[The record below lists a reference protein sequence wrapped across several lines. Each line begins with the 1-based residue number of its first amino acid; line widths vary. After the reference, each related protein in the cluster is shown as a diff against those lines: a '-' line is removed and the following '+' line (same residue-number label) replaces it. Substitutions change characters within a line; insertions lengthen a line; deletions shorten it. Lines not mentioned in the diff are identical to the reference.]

1 MHFRTRGRRAR
12 RFALTG
18 AATLTA
24 AAAAT
29 AIAFNAAGT
38 APTAQAATVTYDPL
52 APALDFNSFVE
63 NETTLV
69 STETEGPVAT
79 GGNLVVKG
87 SYNVN
92 IHEAGTFIAPGDAE
106 QSGLVVGGR
115 VDWTQDPATSVVQV
129 HNYAKIGDLTGSEA
143 LNTDSNNASVNTH
156 VVADGA
162 GYNSTPRLELDTQ
175 EPLSSVESS
184 PIDFDAAFRQLR
196 SNARKLSTCFA
207 HKVEMKNPQGA
218 TVAKGE
224 VQSDERISITLE
236 PGATNILNVTGED
249 LNDMSELVFTNQ
261 PTATMPLLINVDT
274 SNTGGELDWDVAN
287 QPGAGGGNGAP
298 YILWNFNDT
307 SRLTLTGGDTV
318 EGSIL
323 APDADYTDLSASNV
337 EGQII
342 AKNAVHGD
350 IGFSGGEIHQFP
362 FAAELACD
370 TSEPSPDDITDVPSS
385 GSPTS
390 DAPTSGGP
398 TTDSPSS
405 GEPTSGSSTGDT
417 GSPSGGTD
425 TTTTDGGFSPLA
437 TTGSSLGPIAFG
449 AVALILLG
457 TGTVVA
463 ASMRRKRRES

>member
-1 MHFRTRGRRAR
+1 MHLKTRGRRAR
-12 RFALTG
+12 RLSLAG

-38 APTAQAATVTYDPL
+38 APTAQAATIAYDPL

-69 STETEGPVAT
+69 STESEGPVAT

-129 HNYAKIGDLTGSEA
+129 HNYVKIGDLTGSDA
-143 LNTDSNNASVNTH
+143 LNTDSNGASVNTH

-175 EPLSSVESS
+175 EPLASVESS
-184 PIDFDAAFRQLR
+184 PIDFDAAFSQLR
-196 SNARKLSTCFA
+196 ANARGLYACEA
-207 HKVEMKNPQGA
+207 HEVEMHTPDGTA
-218 TVAKGE
+218 VAKGD
-224 VQSDERISITLE
+224 VASGDQIRITLVD
-236 PGATNILNVTGED
+236 GVTNVLNVTGED
-249 LNDMSELVFTNQ
+249 LNDMSELDFQNQ

-274 SNTGGELDWDVAN
+274 SGTGGELDWEVPN
-287 QPGAGGGNGAP
+287 QAGAGGGNGAS

-350 IGFSGGEIHQFP
+350 IGFSGGEIHHFP
-362 FAAELACD
+362 FAAELACED
-370 TSEPSPDDITDVPSS
+370 DIISPDATTETPSTD
-385 GSPTS
+385 GPTS

-398 TTDSPSS
+398 TD
-405 GEPTSGSSTGDT
+405 DT

-425 TTTTDGGFSPLA
+425 STTTDGGFSPLA

-449 AVALILLG
+449 AAALILLG
-457 TGTVVA
+457 TGAVVA

>member
-1 MHFRTRGRRAR
+1 MHLRTRGRRAR
-12 RFALTG
+12 RLSLAG

-63 NETTLV
+63 NETSLV
-69 STETEGPVAT
+69 STESEGPVAT

-129 HNYAKIGDLTGSEA
+129 HNYVKIGDLTGSDA

-162 GYNSTPRLELDTQ
+162 GYNSTPRIELDTQ

-184 PIDFDAAFRQLR
+184 PIDFAAAFAQLR
-196 SNARKLSTCFA
+196 ANASDLYACDA
-207 HKVEMKNPQGA
+207 HEVEMKNDRM
-218 TVAKGE
+218 TVIPKGE
-224 VQSDERISITLE
+224 VQPGTQIRITLE
-236 PGATNILNVTGED
+236 PGVTNVLNVTGED
-249 LNDMSELVFTNQ
+249 LNNMTELVFANQ
-261 PTATMPLLINVDT
+261 PTADTPLLINVDT
-274 SNTGGELDWDVAN
+274 SGTGGEMDWFVKN

-298 YILWNFNDT
+298 YMLWNFNDT

-362 FAAELACD
+362 FAAELACED
-370 TSEPSPDDITDVPSS
+370 DVPPSTNATTDAPTTDTPSS
-385 GSPTS
+385 DAPTS
-390 DAPTSGGP
+390 DGPTSGGP
-398 TTDSPSS
+398 TTGDA
-405 GEPTSGSSTGDT
+405 TSDT

-425 TTTTDGGFSPLA
+425 STTSGGGFSPLA

-449 AVALILLG
+449 AAALILLG
-457 TGTVVA
+457 TGAVVA
-463 ASMRRKRRES
+463 ASMRRKRMES